1 MVCYYLYGNQIKELV
16 RLCKAVVNDGAVFS
30 ETERI
35 LVGCLI
41 DSPDIEAGK
50 KQACIMVRFHFDNVQ
65 IPALKKAAKIYN
77 SFLDFDSCTEIKLLH
92 DSYFV
97 MSGYCDGRL

>member
-1 MVCYYLYGNQIKELV
+1 MVCYYLYGNQKKELI
-16 RLCKAVVNDGAVFS
+16 RLCKAVVNDGVVFS

-50 KQACIMVRFHFDNVQ
+50 KQFCIMVRFHFDDVQ

-77 SFLDFDSCTEIKLLH
+77 SFLDFDSCEEIKLYNN
-92 DSYFV
+92 SYFV
-97 MSGYCDGRL
+97 MCGYDQKYL